1 MPDHFDD
8 DDQTK
13 ASGPNAKTW
22 LLGAAI
28 VAVLVLFVV
37 LHLTGVLGPS
47 NH

>member
-1 MPDHFDD
+1 MSDHFDND
-8 DDQTK
+8 NQTK
-13 ASGPNAKTW
+13 ASGPNAKT
-22 LLGAAI
+22 LLRGAAV